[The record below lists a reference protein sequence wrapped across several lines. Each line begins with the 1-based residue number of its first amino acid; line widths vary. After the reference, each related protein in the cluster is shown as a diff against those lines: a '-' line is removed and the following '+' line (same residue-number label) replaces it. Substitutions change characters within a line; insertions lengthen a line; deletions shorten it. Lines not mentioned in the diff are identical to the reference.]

1 MLGFE
6 MVHLHKW
13 NTQCIRTSERRP
25 LALFASISSEGCCRA
40 SDKKQRGGFAILTS
54 EHQALAVATQEMQG
68 GTTGIFVFFLQAIS
82 SQWSNT
88 EETKLAAFWRGSN
101 RANFFPLVLPPFHP
115 QKMVASHTQRAAA
128 SPEVQKTW
136 TKSQK
141 VEKKNANLANINKR

>member
-1 MLGFE
+1 

-68 GTTGIFVFFLQAIS
+68 GTTGIFVFFFRQ
-82 SQWSNT
+82 
-88 EETKLAAFWRGSN
+88 F
-101 RANFFPLVLPPFHP
+101 LPSG
-115 QKMVASHTQRAAA
+115 QTQRKQNWRHFGEDQIE
-128 SPEVQKTW
+128 PTFFLWFYLHFTPRKWWHPTHRGPLHHQKF
-136 TKSQK
+136 
-141 VEKKNANLANINKR
+141 KKPGPNPKKLKKKCEPCEHQQEMTT